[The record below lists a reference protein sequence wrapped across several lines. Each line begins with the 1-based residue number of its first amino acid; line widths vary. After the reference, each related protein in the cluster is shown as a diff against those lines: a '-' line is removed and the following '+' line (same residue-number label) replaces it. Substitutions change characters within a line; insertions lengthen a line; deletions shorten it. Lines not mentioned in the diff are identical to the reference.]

1 MIKWVETRHG
11 PIGLIGDIKAFSVRI
26 RKGQIFL
33 ESNLPQAKVPCA
45 PIATPEDVE
54 AEAQKTLF
62 DWLKRSGL
70 TL

>member
-1 MIKWVETRHG
+1 MIKWIETKHG
-11 PIGLIGDIKAFSVRI
+11 PIGVVGSIKAFTVRN

-45 PIATPEDVE
+45 PIATPEEVE
-54 AEAQKTLF
+54 AEAQKTLI

-70 TL
+70 RL